1 MMANQQRTPQQWQ
14 QIINQQENSGLTI
27 SVFCKQRSITL
38 SGFYLWRKRLT
49 TPDVETS
56 TSSPAPS
63 SDNTQ
68 DWISFP
74 QNQVPASPQ
83 WQIELSLPNGVI
95 LPMNQH

>member
-14 QIINQQENSGLTI
+14 QIINQQENSGVTI

-74 QNQVPASPQ
+74 QNQVPASP
-83 WQIELSLPNGVI
+83 
-95 LPMNQH
+95 